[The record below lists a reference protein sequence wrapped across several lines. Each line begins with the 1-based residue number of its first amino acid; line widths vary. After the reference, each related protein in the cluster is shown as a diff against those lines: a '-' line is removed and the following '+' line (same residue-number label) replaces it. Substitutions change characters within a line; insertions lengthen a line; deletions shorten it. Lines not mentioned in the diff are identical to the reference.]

1 MHLGSVD
8 GRKNVQKG
16 GTKQTDGIC
25 RTSLSTTNLQFN
37 ELLCLFIHLTPQ
49 KSILVLL
56 KNHLFEKKNHL
67 NQTPIFLV

>member
-25 RTSLSTTNLQFN
+25 RTSLCHNKFAIQRTVVSFYPFN
-37 ELLCLFIHLTPQ
+37 TPEKYFGSPE
-49 KSILVLL
+49 KSPV
-56 KNHLFEKKNHL
+56 
-67 NQTPIFLV
+67 